1 MLHLRWDLQSAT
13 SQDPSVLTSH
23 LQVRALPEWV
33 AVQEVGKDG
42 VEDLIRHDCLSKENC
57 VLQYQSGSLIQSSS
71 LLTIPV
77 GLFKV
82 GNINF
87 VWWIS

>member
-1 MLHLRWDLQSAT
+1 MLHLSWDLGSAT

-33 AVQEVGKDG
+33 AVQEVGQDR

-57 VLQYQSGSLIQSSS
+57 VPLYQSSS
-71 LLTIPV
+71 LWTIPV

-87 VWWIS
+87 VWRIS

>member
-1 MLHLRWDLQSAT
+1 MLHLSWDLQSTT
-13 SQDPSVLTSH
+13 SQDPSVLTSQ

-33 AVQEVGKDG
+33 AVQEVGQDG

-57 VLQYQSGSLIQSSS
+57 VPRHQSGSLIQSSS
-71 LLTIPV
+71 LRTIPV